1 MTIQEIVANL
11 ANDDARHIVSLSG
24 GKDSTAMA
32 LYMREQY
39 PEIPAEYIFC
49 DTGAELPETYDY
61 LSRLEALLGKKII
74 RLSALDLL
82 KVRSKPGRSAFDMW
96 LHEVYGGFLP
106 NPRARWCTRVLKIKP
121 FEHYIGNDR
130 AYSYIGIR
138 WDENREGYKSRK
150 PPVLSEQPNIV
161 PVYPFKDDEMG
172 FDDIQGI
179 LEDSGLGFPDYYRWR
194 SRSGCF
200 FCFYQQI
207 GEWQGLRENHPEL
220 FEKSKSYEKEE
231 DGKHYTWVD
240 GRSLADL
247 ERISR
252 RYPVQGVDEAAGCAI
267 CHL

>member
-1 MTIQEIVANL
+1 VTIQEIIANL
-11 ANDDARHIVSLSG
+11 ENDDVRHIVSLSG

-32 LYMREQY
+32 LYMKENY

-61 LSRLEALLGKKII
+61 LSRLEALLGKEIV
-74 RLSALDLL
+74 RLSALSLL
-82 KVRSKPGRSAFDMW
+82 KIRPKPGRSAFDVW
-96 LHEVYGGFLP
+96 LQEVYGGFLP

-138 WDENREGYKSRK
+138 WDENREGYQSKK
-150 PPVLSEQPNIV
+150 PPVLSEQPNII

-194 SRSGCF
+194 STITG
-200 FCFYQQI
+200 
-207 GEWQGLRENHPEL
+207 GGLDPDVSSV
-220 FEKSKSYEKEE
+220 FTSKSAS
-231 DGKHYTWVD
+231 
-240 GRSLADL
+240 GRASVRTILSFLKNPKPMKKKKTESNTHGLMVAL
-247 ERISR
+247 LPISKKLQSVTR
-252 RYPVQGVDEAAGCAI
+252 F
-267 CHL
+267 